1 MQGASTR
8 GIVKDGQVV
17 LDEPLDLP
25 DGTPVMVAECES
37 AMPAHVGR
45 PVQLTGEVLAE
56 LAAFWRREK
65 TWAEAE
71 QRIRELQAR
80 P

>member
-1 MQGASTR
+1 MQYAR

-17 LDEPLDLP
+17 FDQRLDFP
-25 DGTPVMVAECES
+25 DGTVVTVTPCDVGEPHHVRP
-37 AMPAHVGR
+37 PA
-45 PVQLTGEVLAE
+45 PLTGEVLAE

-65 TWAEAE
+65 TWEEAE